1 MKKYIILSILIITS
15 ISCKAQQTYSLTYNG
30 NINIYQNNNHV
41 KDFDGIL
48 DKFIGT
54 WKWTDSTNPNT
65 YLVVQFIKVEDWNPS
80 GINNFY
86 EDKILGN
93 YKYVI
98 NGVEITNTLNYNSN
112 DVYSNNFP
120 AILSNV
126 AKSPFKDLNIS
137 MRDVLKHKTCSASFE
152 ILNLTATPLSAH
164 WKMRNN
170 EHFDHGGD
178 HQPEEFS
185 IPSDVILIKQP

>member
-15 ISCKAQQTYSLTYNG
+15 ISCKAQTTYSLSNYDTSVLK
-30 NINIYQNNNHV
+30 NNNYI

-48 DKFIGT
+48 DKFVGT

-65 YLVVQFIKVEDWNPS
+65 YFIVQFVKVEHRNPNN
-80 GINNFY
+80 INNFY
-86 EDKILGN
+86 QDDILGN
-93 YKYVI
+93 YKYVV

-112 DVYSNNFP
+112 DIYSNNYP
-120 AILSNV
+120 VILSNIG
-126 AKSPFKDLNIS
+126 KLPFKDLNINMS
-137 MRDVLKHKTCSASFE
+137 DVLKHKTCSASFE

-170 EHFDHGGD
+170 EHYDHGGD